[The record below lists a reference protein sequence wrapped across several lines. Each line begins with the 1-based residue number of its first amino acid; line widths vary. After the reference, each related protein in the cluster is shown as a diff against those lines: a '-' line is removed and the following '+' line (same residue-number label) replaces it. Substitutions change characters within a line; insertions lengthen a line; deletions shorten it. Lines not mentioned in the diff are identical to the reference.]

1 MEKLRFVLASGSP
14 RRKELLS
21 QVGIDFGVIVSDV
34 EEIVT
39 STNPKAVVEELSC
52 QKAKDVFA
60 KVTGDV
66 VVIGA
71 DTVVSA
77 DNKILGKPG
86 DADEAFEM
94 LRKIAGTSHSVFTGV
109 TLCVRRNGLEEI
121 ITFSEETKVFVDAMS
136 DDDIMKYIAT
146 GTCFDKA
153 GGYGIQGSFAAYV
166 SGILGDYN
174 NVVGLPV
181 GRICRI
187 LRENNIRY
195 N

>member
-1 MEKLRFVLASGSP
+1 MGAIRFILASGSP

-21 QVGIDFGVIVSDV
+21 QVGISFEVIVSDV
-34 EEIVT
+34 EEHVT
-39 STNPKAVVEELSC
+39 STDPKAVVEELSL
-52 QKAKDVFA
+52 QKAQDVFA
-60 KVTGDV
+60 KVAGDV

-77 DNKILGKPG
+77 DNKILGKPAN
-86 DADEAFEM
+86 ADLAYEM
-94 LRKIAGTSHSVFTGV
+94 LRGIAGTSHSVFTGV
-109 TLCVRRNGLEEI
+109 TLCIRRGDMEEI
-121 ITFSEETKVFVDAMS
+121 ITFSEETKVFVDEMS
-136 DDDIMKYIAT
+136 DDDIMNYIAT
-146 GTCFDKA
+146 GTCYDKA

-166 SGILGDYN
+166 SGISGDYN

>member
-1 MEKLRFVLASGSP
+1 METIRFVLASGSP

-21 QVGIDFGVIVSDV
+21 QVGITFEVIVSDV
-34 EEIVT
+34 EENVT
-39 STNPKAVVEELSC
+39 STNPKSVVEELSC
-52 QKAKDVFA
+52 KKAKDVFA

-71 DTVVSA
+71 DTVVSS
-77 DNKILGKPG
+77 DNKILGKPA
-86 DADEAFEM
+86 DADEAFTM
-94 LRKIAGTSHSVFTGV
+94 LRGIAGTSHSVFTGV
-109 TLCVRRNGLEEI
+109 TLCVRRNDSEEI
-121 ITFSEETKVFVDAMS
+121 ITFSEETKVFVDEMS

-166 SGILGDYN
+166 SGIFGDYN

-181 GRICRI
+181 GRICHI